1 MTSSRLPS
9 YVVLSENNVLWREI
23 WEISISNTHWL
34 ARCDSGFWDILHIVL
49 GNLFKDSFLWDP
61 ESGYIWVQDVSPPKT
76 KFFKV
81 IGIPA
86 WSGNRGLVFGGK
98 ILLNSCLNLILEKT
112 DFSTSYISIGP
123 AGLIY
128 FQRKS
133 NFFSHQNKYSLA
145 SSKCYS

>member
-9 YVVLSENNVLWREI
+9 YVVLSENNVLWCEI
-23 WEISISNTHWL
+23 WEISISNTRWL

-49 GNLFKDSFLWDP
+49 GNLFKDSFLLDP
-61 ESGYIWVQDVSPPKT
+61 ESGYEFKMFPPKNQ
-76 KFFKV
+76 V
-81 IGIPA
+81 LL
-86 WSGNRGLVFGGK
+86 GNWYTSLVRQSEGSFFGGK
-98 ILLNSCLNLILEKT
+98 ILLNSCPNLISEKT

>member
-1 MTSSRLPS
+1 MSSRFFPAKNQ
-9 YVVLSENNVLWREI
+9 VLQGNWYTSLVRQSE
-23 WEISISNTHWL
+23 
-34 ARCDSGFWDILHIVL
+34 
-49 GNLFKDSFLWDP
+49 
-61 ESGYIWVQDVSPPKT
+61 
-76 KFFKV
+76 
-81 IGIPA
+81 A
-86 WSGNRGLVFGGK
+86 WFFGGK
-98 ILLNSCLNLILEKT
+98 TLLNSCLNLILEKT